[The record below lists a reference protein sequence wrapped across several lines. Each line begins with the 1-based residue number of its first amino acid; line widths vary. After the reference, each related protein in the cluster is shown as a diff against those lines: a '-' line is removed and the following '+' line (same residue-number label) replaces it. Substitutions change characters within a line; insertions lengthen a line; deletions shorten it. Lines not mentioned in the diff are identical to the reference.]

1 MGLYWRRSTKIL
13 PGVRINWSKNGPS
26 ISMGPKGAKVNIGKR
41 GTYVSGGI
49 PGTGLYYRQKV
60 GGGSKSNSSSTT
72 GTNPP
77 TNATTQTTFG
87 FSKQGC
93 LVFIVASVIL
103 SLLLSSN
110 FITAALLAV
119 IAGLYWFFFMS
130 RKKAST
136 PQPNT
141 NATRPTQ
148 PVPISP
154 PSTPT
159 PFQSAPSSNDIDVK
173 VTVAEVEHLITEI
186 DNTTDKVKLPS
197 IYRKLM
203 SIIYKLEKINGVEIK
218 GLPID
223 IPKNYYPDD
232 NPDNRPLLTWRAQAN
247 NLYTNWLNY
256 YVYQVTPYDLDGTPD
271 LEAFTQFQKA
281 SLEEDKE
288 YVKN

>member
-1 MGLYWRRSTKIL
+1 MASVEFMYLEVFQVRGFITVKKWVEDQNQIVLQLLEQIL
-13 PGVRINWSKNGPS
+13 QPMP
-26 ISMGPKGAKVNIGKR
+26 
-41 GTYVSGGI
+41 
-49 PGTGLYYRQKV
+49 LLRQHLDSQNRV
-60 GGGSKSNSSSTT
+60 ALCS
-72 GTNPP
+72 
-77 TNATTQTTFG
+77 
-87 FSKQGC
+87 
-93 LVFIVASVIL
+93 LLASVIL

-110 FITAALLAV
+110 FITAALVAV

-173 VTVAEVEHLITEI
+173 VAVAEVEHLITEI

-218 GLPID
+218 GLPIE
-223 IPKNYYPDD
+223 IAKKRILENY
-232 NPDNRPLLTWRAQAN
+232 RRR
-247 NLYTNWLNY
+247 LN
-256 YVYQVTPYDLDGTPD
+256 
-271 LEAFTQFQKA
+271 
-281 SLEEDKE
+281 S
-288 YVKN
+288 

>member
-26 ISMGPKGAKVNIGKR
+26 ISMGSKGAKVNIGKR

-49 PGTGLYYRQKV
+49 LGTGLYYRQKV

-77 TNATTQTTFG
+77 TSATTQTTFG

-93 LVFIVASVIL
+93 LVFIVVSVIL

-110 FITAALLAV
+110 FITAALVAV

-173 VTVAEVEHLITEI
+173 VAVAEVEHLITEI

-218 GLPID
+218 GLPIE
-223 IPKNYYPDD
+223 IAKKSILENY
-232 NPDNRPLLTWRAQAN
+232 RRR
-247 NLYTNWLNY
+247 LN
-256 YVYQVTPYDLDGTPD
+256 
-271 LEAFTQFQKA
+271 
-281 SLEEDKE
+281 S
-288 YVKN
+288 

>member
-1 MGLYWRRSTKIL
+1 M
-13 PGVRINWSKNGPS
+13 
-26 ISMGPKGAKVNIGKR
+26 
-41 GTYVSGGI
+41 
-49 PGTGLYYRQKV
+49 
-60 GGGSKSNSSSTT
+60 
-72 GTNPP
+72 
-77 TNATTQTTFG
+77 
-87 FSKQGC
+87 
-93 LVFIVASVIL
+93 FIVASVIL

-223 IPKNYYPDD
+223 IAKKRILENY
-232 NPDNRPLLTWRAQAN
+232 RRR
-247 NLYTNWLNY
+247 LN
-256 YVYQVTPYDLDGTPD
+256 
-271 LEAFTQFQKA
+271 
-281 SLEEDKE
+281 S
-288 YVKN
+288 

>member
-60 GGGSKSNSSSTT
+60 GGRSKLNSSSTA

-77 TNATTQTTFG
+77 TSATTQTTFG

-103 SLLLSSN
+103 SLLFSSN
-110 FITAALLAV
+110 CITAALVAV
-119 IAGLYWFFFMS
+119 IAGLCWFFFMS
-130 RKKAST
+130 RKKASP

-141 NATRPTQ
+141 NATQPTQ
-148 PVPISP
+148 PTPISP
-154 PSTPT
+154 SSTPT
-159 PFQSAPSSNDIDVK
+159 PFQSASLSNDIDVK
-173 VTVAEVEHLITEI
+173 VAVAEVEHLITEI

-218 GLPID
+218 GLPIE
-223 IPKNYYPDD
+223 IAKKRILENY
-232 NPDNRPLLTWRAQAN
+232 RRR
-247 NLYTNWLNY
+247 LN
-256 YVYQVTPYDLDGTPD
+256 
-271 LEAFTQFQKA
+271 
-281 SLEEDKE
+281 S
-288 YVKN
+288 

>member
-1 MGLYWRRSTKIL
+1 MGS
-13 PGVRINWSKNGPS
+13 
-26 ISMGPKGAKVNIGKR
+26 KGAKVNIGKR

-49 PGTGLYYRQKV
+49 LGTGLYYRQKV
-60 GGGSKSNSSSTT
+60 GGGSKSNSSSIT

-77 TNATTQTTFG
+77 TSATTQTTFG

-93 LVFIVASVIL
+93 LVFIVVSVIL

-110 FITAALLAV
+110 FITAALVAV
-119 IAGLYWFFFMS
+119 IAGLYWFFMS

-173 VTVAEVEHLITEI
+173 VAVAEVEHLITEI

-218 GLPID
+218 GLPIE
-223 IPKNYYPDD
+223 IAKKRILENY
-232 NPDNRPLLTWRAQAN
+232 RRR
-247 NLYTNWLNY
+247 LN
-256 YVYQVTPYDLDGTPD
+256 
-271 LEAFTQFQKA
+271 
-281 SLEEDKE
+281 S
-288 YVKN
+288 

>member
-1 MGLYWRRSTKIL
+1 MGS
-13 PGVRINWSKNGPS
+13 
-26 ISMGPKGAKVNIGKR
+26 KGAKVNIGKR

-49 PGTGLYYRQKV
+49 LGTGLYYRQKV

-77 TNATTQTTFG
+77 TSATTQTTFG

-93 LVFIVASVIL
+93 LVIIVVSVIL

-110 FITAALLAV
+110 FITAALVAV
-119 IAGLYWFFFMS
+119 IAGLYWFFMS

-173 VTVAEVEHLITEI
+173 VAVAEVEHLITEI

-218 GLPID
+218 GLPIE
-223 IPKNYYPDD
+223 IAKKRILENY
-232 NPDNRPLLTWRAQAN
+232 RRR
-247 NLYTNWLNY
+247 LN
-256 YVYQVTPYDLDGTPD
+256 
-271 LEAFTQFQKA
+271 
-281 SLEEDKE
+281 S
-288 YVKN
+288 